1 MNTSKPI
8 YLDHNATTPVD
19 PRVLEEMLPYFGDKF
34 GNASSILHPF
44 GWDAEEAV
52 EISKERISSL
62 IGVKPNEIYFTSGAT
77 EALNLGILGLFE
89 SFEKPAHLITCA
101 TEHKAVLD
109 TCKHLEMLGHE
120 VTYLPV
126 DKNGS
131 LDLSDLQKQIGPA
144 TKAICLMHANNETG
158 LIHPLSQIGEVAK
171 KNGLVF
177 ITDAT
182 QSVGKIDLNL
192 KKSQV
197 DLAAFSAHKMYGPKG
212 VGALFIK
219 NEVTNTISPQLFGG
233 GQQKR
238 IRPGTLNVPGIV
250 GFGKACE
257 IAKNEM
263 KEEDKRLNRL
273 KSLLETELR
282 KIDEIN
288 INSESAIRLPHT
300 SNLTIEHIDGSKL
313 IRALKRL
320 AISQGSACNSGT
332 YKPSHVLNAMGL
344 TDELALSSIR
354 IGMGKPTTEED
365 VLTAVQEIKSA
376 FYKLSKVDHERA

>member
-1 MNTSKPI
+1 MNTRKLI
-8 YLDHNATTPVD
+8 YLDHNSTTPVD
-19 PRVLEEMLPYFGDKF
+19 PRVLDEMLPYFGDKF
-34 GNASSILHPF
+34 GNASSIHHPF

-52 EISKERISSL
+52 EISKARISSL
-62 IGVKPNEIYFTSGAT
+62 LRVKPNEIYFTSGAT
-77 EALNLGILGLFE
+77 EALNLGLIGVFE
-89 SFEKPAHLITCA
+89 NFEKPAHLITCA

-109 TCKHLEMLGHE
+109 TCKHLEKLGHE
-120 VTYLPV
+120 ITYLTV
-126 DKNGS
+126 DKSGS
-131 LDLSDLQKQIGPA
+131 LDLSDLQKNIRPT

-158 LIHPLSQIGEVAK
+158 LIHPLSQIGEIAK
-171 KNGLVF
+171 KNGLIF

-182 QSVGKIDLNL
+182 QSLGKIDLDLN
-192 KKSQV
+192 KSKV
-197 DLAAFSAHKMYGPKG
+197 DLAAFSAHKLYGPKG
-212 VGALFIK
+212 IGALFIK
-219 NEVTNTISPQLFGG
+219 NEITNTISPQLFGG

-238 IRPGTLNVPGIV
+238 IRPGTLNIPGIV

-263 KEEDKRLNRL
+263 ENEGIRLNRL
-273 KSLLETELR
+273 KSLLESELR

-288 INSESAIRLPHT
+288 INSESAYRLPHT
-300 SNLTIEHIDGSKL
+300 SNLTIKHIDGSKL
-313 IRALKRL
+313 IRALKKL

-354 IGMGKPTTEED
+354 IGMGKSTIEED
-365 VLTAVQEIKSA
+365 VLVAIQEIKSA

>member
-109 TCKHLEMLGHE
+109 ICKHLEMLDHE

-263 KEEDKRLNRL
+263 EEEGKRLSRL
-273 KSLLETELR
+273 KSLLESELR

-288 INSESAIRLPHT
+288 INSESAIRLPQT

-354 IGMGKPTTEED
+354 IGMGKSTTEED
-365 VLTAVQEIKSA
+365 VLTAIQEIKSA
-376 FYKLSKVDHERA
+376 FYKLRKVDHERA